1 MRILITREG
10 KEVVEDLE
18 NTSDINQFSTRRTNP
33 KNYTQTH
40 FLQRSTLTQSHFSQR
55 NKTNTR
61 NRMNKMNKTNN
72 PYQTFTSFNDL
83 SPMSIRKRMISYDP
97 DLQIPTSTDIKNAK
111 FHKLSPHNKVTVSKV
126 MTQKYDDIT
135 EPSSNIISV
144 NNKIPNFLLKVNEES
159 NMTSDSLG
167 NNVRLYTFNDII
179 PNKTVTDMKI
189 KIIRDQKMKDKL
201 SKVNE
206 NNFRSTYQEKTD
218 IEKLDELLSCPKINS
233 TKLGLIKYL
242 NNDKQLTPFYI
253 NKVINSDAVQIN
265 RMNKLAQILVDKEEK
280 MKLQNNL
287 IENKIENAKNE
298 EKILINKQMDT
309 MKRQMEGFKSR
320 LDKYNKKID
329 RRERYRDL
337 FNDVVIHYWNKYD
350 YDKLNKKGTP
360 KNKYTSSYLFSS
372 NSKLPDLN
380 K

>member
-18 NTSDINQFSTRRTNP
+18 NTSDINQFSSRRTNP
-33 KNYTQTH
+33 KNFTQTQ
-40 FLQRSTLTQSHFSQR
+40 FLQRSTLTQSHFSHR

-61 NRMNKMNKTNN
+61 NRINRTNN

-97 DLQIPTSTDIKNAK
+97 DLQIPTSSDIKNAK

-309 MKRQMEGFKSR
+309 MKRQMEGFKNR

-350 YDKLNKKGTP
+350 YDKLNKKNSP

>member
-1 MRILITREG
+1 MRILITRDG
-10 KEVVEDLE
+10 QEVVEDLE

-61 NRMNKMNKTNN
+61 NRMNKMNRTNN

-253 NKVINSDAVQIN
+253 SKVINSDAVQIN

-309 MKRQMEGFKSR
+309 MKRQMEGFKER
-320 LDKYNKKID
+320 LQKYNKKID
-329 RRERYRDL
+329 RKERYRDL

>member
-1 MRILITREG
+1 MRILITRDG
-10 KEVVEDLE
+10 QEVVEDLE
-18 NTSDINQFSTRRTNP
+18 NTLDTNQFSTRRTHT
-33 KNYTQTH
+33 KNFSQTH
-40 FLQRSTLTQSHFSQR
+40 YSQRVTLTQSPFSYR
-55 NKTNTR
+55 NKMNTR
-61 NRMNKMNKTNN
+61 NKINKTNN

-83 SPMSIRKRMISYDP
+83 SPMSIRKRMITYDP
-97 DLQIPTSTDIKNAK
+97 DLQIPTSSDIKNAK
-111 FHKLSPHNKVTVSKV
+111 FHKISAHNKVTVSKV
-126 MTQKYDDIT
+126 MTEKYDDTT

-144 NNKIPNFLLKVNEES
+144 NNKIPSFLLKVNEES
-159 NMTSDSLG
+159 MTSDSLG

-179 PNKTVTDMKI
+179 PNKTITDMKI

-201 SKVNE
+201 SKINE
-206 NNFRSTYQEKTD
+206 SNFRSSYQDKTD

-253 NKVINSDAVQIN
+253 SKVINSDAVQIN

-309 MKRQMEGFKSR
+309 MKRQMEGFKNR

-350 YDKLNKKGTP
+350 YDKLNKKNSP

>member
-61 NRMNKMNKTNN
+61 NRMNKMNRTNN

-253 NKVINSDAVQIN
+253 SKVINSDAVQIN

-309 MKRQMEGFKSR
+309 MKRQMEGFKNR

-350 YDKLNKKGTP
+350 YDKLNKKNSP
-360 KNKYTSSYLFSS
+360 KNKYTSSFLFSS

>member
-1 MRILITREG
+1 
-10 KEVVEDLE
+10 
-18 NTSDINQFSTRRTNP
+18 
-33 KNYTQTH
+33 
-40 FLQRSTLTQSHFSQR
+40 
-55 NKTNTR
+55 
-61 NRMNKMNKTNN
+61 
-72 PYQTFTSFNDL
+72 
-83 SPMSIRKRMISYDP
+83 
-97 DLQIPTSTDIKNAK
+97 
-111 FHKLSPHNKVTVSKV
+111 
-126 MTQKYDDIT
+126 MTQKYDDNT
-135 EPSSNIISV
+135 QPSSNIISV
-144 NNKIPNFLLKVNEES
+144 NNKIPNFLLKVNEE

>member
-18 NTSDINQFSTRRTNP
+18 NTSDINQFSSRRTNP
-33 KNYTQTH
+33 KNFTQTQ
-40 FLQRSTLTQSHFSQR
+40 FLQRSTLTQSHFSHR

-61 NRMNKMNKTNN
+61 NRINRTNN

-97 DLQIPTSTDIKNAK
+97 DLQIPTSSDIKNAK
-111 FHKLSPHNKVTVSKV
+111 FHKLSSHNRVTVSKV